1 MASHF
6 IGKRTVA
13 LAQGWAVGRQRAR
26 SSVISSTS
34 SWLERDLLPPDA
46 AHRTGTPQS
55 RHMHGDHGGSRD

>member
-13 LAQGWAVGRQRAR
+13 LAQGWAVGRRRAR
-26 SSVISSTS
+26 SSIISSTS
-34 SWLERDLLPPDA
+34 SWLERDACLRILHTVLAP
-46 AHRTGTPQS
+46 PQS

>member
-13 LAQGWAVGRQRAR
+13 LAQGWAVGRRRAR

-34 SWLERDLLPPDA
+34 SWLERDLLPP
-46 AHRTGTPQS
+46 S
-55 RHMHGDHGGSRD
+55 RS